1 MHQLNKIS
9 MNSGILWVIMLL
21 LMACSSNSEKS
32 REKENGIGINTIRL
46 VNLAG
51 EEIDMDDFKNK
62 TVFINFWA
70 TWCKPCL
77 QEMPGIERA
86 QQLLKD
92 KDVVFLLASNESME
106 QIQNFKNKGK
116 FRFQYVQVQNME
128 ALNIQAIPAT
138 FIFNP
143 QGELIFSEVG
153 FRVWDAPENIRL
165 ITNSANP

>member
-1 MHQLNKIS
+1 MHQLYKILS
-9 MNSGILWVIMLL
+9 HSGIPCVVMLL

-32 REKENGIGINTIRL
+32 REKENGIGLNAISL
-46 VNLAG
+46 VNLSG
-51 EEIDMDDFKNK
+51 EEIDMNDFKNK

-86 QQLLKD
+86 QELLKD
-92 KDVVFLLASNESME
+92 KDVVFLLASNESIE
-106 QIQNFKNKGK
+106 QIESFKANKRFNFE
-116 FRFQYVQVQNME
+116 YVQVQNIE
-128 ALNIQAIPAT
+128 SLNIQAIPAT

-153 FRVWDAPENIRL
+153 FRVWDAPENIRV
-165 ITNSANP
+165 ITNSANQ